1 MVSAEILDE
10 GPGTYRLNS
19 TQLKLHKHKFEN
31 IAKHYQ
37 FGHKHFKVVEKY
49 LLYFL
54 PMTPHSLRTLKVH
67 VIFSQDDPPL
77 PEDDKDNFKS
87 ICDIFSGRSPATW
100 GR

>member
-1 MVSAEILDE
+1 MSAEILDE

-54 PMTPHSLRTLKVH
+54 PMTPHSLRTIKTTLKVYI
-67 VIFSQDDPPL
+67 IFSQDDPPL
-77 PEDDKDNFKS
+77 PEDDKYNFQS
-87 ICDIFSGRSPATW
+87 T
-100 GR
+100 